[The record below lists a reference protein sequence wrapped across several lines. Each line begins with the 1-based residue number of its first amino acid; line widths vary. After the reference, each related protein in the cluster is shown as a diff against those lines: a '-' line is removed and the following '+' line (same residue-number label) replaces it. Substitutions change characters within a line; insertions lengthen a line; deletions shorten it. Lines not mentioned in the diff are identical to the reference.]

1 MPAENAIAEL
11 LGTGAGGAGGG
22 VVLTLLAQKLMGK
35 NGDKL
40 EDIVDTLEE
49 ALNGVRE
56 KVKNVESTAQDVA
69 GGQREVIN
77 QLAQMNN
84 AIQRS
89 NEILAEMR
97 GFFQAGGSRSRSGG
111 GT

>member
-1 MPAENAIAEL
+1 MPAESALAEL

-22 VVLTLLAQKLMGK
+22 VILTLLAQKAMGK

-40 EDIVDTLEE
+40 EDVVDTLES
-49 ALNGVRE
+49 ALNAVRE
-56 KVKNVESTAQDVA
+56 KVNDVEDTAQDVA

-77 QLAQMNN
+77 QLAQVNIS
-84 AIQRS
+84 IQRS
-89 NEILAEMR
+89 NELLAEMR
-97 GFFQAGGSRSRSGG
+97 GFFQAGGPRGSRGD